1 MTHTLA
7 RIARGAGNNLYEVV
21 VPSSFVF
28 SSVGLSASA
37 ACSPSPIHPPTPT
50 TAPAASSSSSSSG
63 GGGGGGAATLLV
75 EMPRRFRSTIWVK
88 RGSYVVVDVA
98 ALAGRENKLGG
109 EIVNV
114 VREEKRWRRM
124 PYW

>member
-1 MTHTLA
+1 MPNLKPRRARLATALETSTPPASLPATNALA
-7 RIARGAGNNLYEVV
+7 RITRAAGNNLYEVL
-21 VPSSFVF
+21 VPSSFSLP
-28 SSVGLSASA
+28 SSS
-37 ACSPSPIHPPTPT
+37 C
-50 TAPAASSSSSSSG
+50 SSSSVAPNDGTTS
-63 GGGGGGAATLLV
+63 LLV

-124 PYW
+124 AYW

>member
-1 MTHTLA
+1 MPQPRRALLATALETCTPPASLPATHTLA
-7 RIARGAGNNLYEVV
+7 RVARAAGNNLYDVLL
-21 VPSSFVF
+21 PS
-28 SSVGLSASA
+28 GASA
-37 ACSPSPIHPPTPT
+37 
-50 TAPAASSSSSSSG
+50 
-63 GGGGGGAATLLV
+63 LV

-124 PYW
+124 GYW